1 MKIYYISILEQYY
14 QESTNLFNKDLYTKT
29 QSDGKFYLKKKSAIK
44 AAKSIFEELSEKEE
58 YQQDYS
64 KFIQNEDK
72 GQFSLKTIGGNFLAV
87 HVNELT
93 DML

>member
-29 QSDGKFYLKKKSAIK
+29 QSDGKFYLNKRRAIK
-44 AAKSIFEELSEKEE
+44 IAKNIFEELSKKEE

-64 KFIQNEDK
+64 KFIQNEDE
-72 GQFSLKTIGGNFLAV
+72 GRFSLKTIEGNFLSIF
-87 HVNELT
+87 VNELVG
-93 DML
+93 